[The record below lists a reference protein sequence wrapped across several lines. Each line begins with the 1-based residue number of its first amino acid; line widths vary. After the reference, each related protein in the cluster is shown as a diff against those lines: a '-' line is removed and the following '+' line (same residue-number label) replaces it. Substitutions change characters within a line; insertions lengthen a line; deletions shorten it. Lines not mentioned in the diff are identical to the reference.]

1 MEQQKEHSGCVE
13 GLTVDLCQLREG
25 FTTGA
30 CAAAAAK
37 ASILALLDPSVS
49 PSCVDIPFP
58 SGERFPFS
66 VERVCRYEGYV
77 ESAVRKDAGDDPDIT
92 QGVLVVA
99 RVAWCAGQDIL
110 FEAGEGVG
118 RVTKS
123 GLSIP
128 PGEPAINP
136 GPRNMIRAGIRELT
150 DRGASVTVSI
160 PGGEEL
166 AKKTFN
172 PRLGIVG
179 GLSVLGTTGRVRPFS
194 CQAIRCSVAC
204 ELDVA
209 KAAAITH
216 PVLVPGHIGE
226 RSARRHLKL
235 SEDQLI
241 EVGNEWGFVLEGLSK
256 YHFEHVLLWGHPGKL
271 AKLAD
276 EEWDTHSSRSAS
288 AVEIT
293 KRLGLMPILETEPVT
308 MEGLFEM
315 LRPDEQQKLAT
326 ELGGV
331 ISNAASQKCGQCCRI
346 SVGLVNMT
354 GELLGSY
361 KSLEDFQ

>member
-1 MEQQKEHSGCVE
+1 MAPGQNSSQSA
-13 GLTVDLCQLREG
+13 QLREG

-37 ASILALLDPSVS
+37 AAVVGLLGGRPCLSEVT
-49 PSCVDIPFP
+49 VPFP
-58 SGERFPFS
+58 SGDAIAFK
-66 VERVCRYEGYV
+66 VEWVRCLDGSV
-77 ESAVRKDAGDDPDIT
+77 ESAIRKDAGDDPDVT
-92 QGVLVVA
+92 HGVLVVA
-99 RVAWCAGQDIL
+99 KVCWQEKADIA

-118 RVTKS
+118 RVTKP

-136 GPRNMIRAGIRELT
+136 GPRKMICAAIREVT
-150 DRGASVTVSI
+150 ERGVRVTLSI

-179 GLSVLGTTGRVRPFS
+179 GISILGTTGRVRPFS

-209 KAAAITH
+209 QAAGVTH

-226 RSARRHLKL
+226 RSARRQLKL

-256 YHFEHVLLWGHPGKL
+256 YSFKHVLLWGHPGKL
-271 AKLAD
+271 AKLAG
-276 EEWDTHSSRSAS
+276 EAWDTHSYRSDS
-288 AVEIT
+288 ALEIVR
-293 KRLGLMPILETEPVT
+293 KLGLMPSLDEEPVT

-315 LRPDEQQKLAT
+315 LKLEERRKLAT
-326 ELGGV
+326 ELGEA
-331 ISNAASQKCGQCCRI
+331 IARAAARKCGDCCQI
-346 SVGLVNMT
+346 SVGLVNMA
-354 GELLGSY
+354 GEMLGSDSDL
-361 KSLEDFQ
+361 KDFK